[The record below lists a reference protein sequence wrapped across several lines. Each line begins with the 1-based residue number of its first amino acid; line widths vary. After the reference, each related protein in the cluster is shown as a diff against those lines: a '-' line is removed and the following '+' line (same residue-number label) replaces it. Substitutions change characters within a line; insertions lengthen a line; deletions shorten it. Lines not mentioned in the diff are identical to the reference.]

1 MKKTISQSL
10 LTLILNGISILS
22 LIFLVISLFSYG
34 RVNNQLSEANEERFE
49 LTYNANRFMNGSSY
63 LTNEVRA
70 FAATGNQEH
79 YDNYWNEIN
88 NLKNRDAG
96 VAALQEIGITPEEQK
111 MIDDMFALSN
121 ELVPLEEKAMENV
134 KNGKLNEAL
143 GYVYGNKYSEAI
155 AQINALKEQFLADL
169 DARTL
174 EKVESLKQKADYI
187 KIEMILA
194 LVLVGVIQ
202 LSNMLMVQLKVLRP
216 VISIKN
222 QMTQIS
228 QGNLS
233 AEFGMRSDTSEIGRL
248 VDSIH
253 DTKRELKKY
262 ISDIDVKL
270 TQMAQGNMNL
280 TTGDDYRGEFLP
292 IQRAMG
298 QILDSLNNALSRIH
312 VTAEQVFEQS
322 DIVSAGAQRLSS
334 GTVEQAAAV
343 EELSASIKEISKQV
357 NNTSSDA
364 DNARQASMGAM
375 GRLQTCNE
383 KMEALKSAI
392 DDISMSSR
400 QIGGI
405 TKAIED
411 ISFQTNI
418 LALNASVEAARAG
431 EAGKGFAVVADE
443 VQSLA
448 NKSTES
454 AKNIA
459 ELIEKSIKQVQSGA
473 ALSTDTMEA
482 LMEVIK
488 SGQQSTEMIERIA
501 ESAQQQA
508 QSLEQVTEGMRQISE
523 VVQNNAAT
531 AEESASSAQELQNYA
546 EDLKISVQRFQLR
559 GSRKR

>member
-10 LTLILNGISILS
+10 LTLILNGVSIVS

-34 RVNNQLSEANEERFE
+34 RVNSQLDEANEERYE
-49 LTYNANRFMNGSSY
+49 LTYNANRFMDGSAY

-70 FAATGNQEH
+70 FAATGKQEH

-88 NLKNRDAG
+88 NLKNRDEG
-96 VAALQEIGITPEEQK
+96 VAALQEIGITSEEQK

-121 ELVPLEEKAMENV
+121 ELVPLEENAMENV
-134 KNGKLNEAL
+134 KKGKLNEAL
-143 GYVYGNKYSEAI
+143 GYVYGARYGESI
-155 AQINALKEQFLADL
+155 AQINDLKEQFLAAL

-194 LVLVGVIQ
+194 LVVVGVIQ
-202 LSNMLMVQLKVLRP
+202 LCNMLMVQLKILRP
-216 VISIKN
+216 VISVKN
-222 QMTQIS
+222 QMTEIS

-233 AEFGMRSDTSEIGRL
+233 AEFRMRSDTSEIGRL
-248 VDSIH
+248 VHSIH
-253 DTKRELKKY
+253 ETKRELKKY
-262 ISDIDVKL
+262 IGDIDAKL

-298 QILDSLNNALSRIH
+298 QILDSLNSALSKIN
-312 VTAEQVFEQS
+312 VTAAQVFEQS

-343 EELSASIKEISKQV
+343 EELSASIKEISRQV

-375 GRLQTCNE
+375 GHLQTCNE

-473 ALSTDTMEA
+473 VLSADTMAA

-501 ESAQQQA
+501 ESARQQA
-508 QSLEQVTEGMRQISE
+508 QSLAQVTEGMRQISE

-531 AEESASSAQELQNYA
+531 AEESASSAQELQNHA
-546 EDLKISVQRFQLR
+546 ENLKLSVQRFQLR
-559 GSRKR
+559 GNRRG

>member
-262 ISDIDVKL
+262 ISDIDAKL

-375 GRLQTCNE
+375 GHLQTCNE
-383 KMEALKSAI
+383 KM
-392 DDISMSSR
+392 
-400 QIGGI
+400 
-405 TKAIED
+405 
-411 ISFQTNI
+411 
-418 LALNASVEAARAG
+418 
-431 EAGKGFAVVADE
+431 
-443 VQSLA
+443 
-448 NKSTES
+448 
-454 AKNIA
+454 
-459 ELIEKSIKQVQSGA
+459 
-473 ALSTDTMEA
+473 
-482 LMEVIK
+482 
-488 SGQQSTEMIERIA
+488 
-501 ESAQQQA
+501 
-508 QSLEQVTEGMRQISE
+508 
-523 VVQNNAAT
+523 
-531 AEESASSAQELQNYA
+531 
-546 EDLKISVQRFQLR
+546 
-559 GSRKR
+559 

>member
-10 LTLILNGISILS
+10 LALILNGISILS
-22 LIFLVISLFSYG
+22 LIFLVISLLSYG

-49 LTYNANRFMNGSSY
+49 LTYNANRFMNGSAY

-121 ELVPLEEKAMENV
+121 ELVPLEEKAMGNV

-262 ISDIDVKL
+262 ISDIDAKL

-375 GRLQTCNE
+375 GHLQTCNE

>member
-10 LTLILNGISILS
+10 LTLILNGISIIS

-70 FAATGNQEH
+70 FAATGKQEH

-88 NLKNRDAG
+88 NLKNRDLG

-121 ELVPLEEKAMENV
+121 ELVPLEENAMENV
-134 KNGKLNEAL
+134 KNGRLNEAL

-202 LSNMLMVQLKVLRP
+202 LCNMLMVQLKVLRP

-262 ISDIDVKL
+262 ISDIDAKL

-280 TTGDDYRGEFLP
+280 TAGDDYRGEFLP
-292 IQRAMG
+292 IQRAMR
-298 QILDSLNNALSRIH
+298 QILDSLNNALSQIH

-364 DNARQASMGAM
+364 DNARKASMGAM
-375 GRLQTCNE
+375 GHLQTCNE

-473 ALSTDTMEA
+473 ALSAETMEA

-501 ESAQQQA
+501 ESAQQQS

-531 AEESASSAQELQNYA
+531 AEESASSAQELQNHA

>member
-202 LSNMLMVQLKVLRP
+202 LSNMLMVQLKV
-216 VISIKN
+216 
-222 QMTQIS
+222 
-228 QGNLS
+228 
-233 AEFGMRSDTSEIGRL
+233 
-248 VDSIH
+248 
-253 DTKRELKKY
+253 
-262 ISDIDVKL
+262 
-270 TQMAQGNMNL
+270 
-280 TTGDDYRGEFLP
+280 
-292 IQRAMG
+292 
-298 QILDSLNNALSRIH
+298 
-312 VTAEQVFEQS
+312 
-322 DIVSAGAQRLSS
+322 
-334 GTVEQAAAV
+334 
-343 EELSASIKEISKQV
+343 
-357 NNTSSDA
+357 
-364 DNARQASMGAM
+364 
-375 GRLQTCNE
+375 
-383 KMEALKSAI
+383 
-392 DDISMSSR
+392 
-400 QIGGI
+400 
-405 TKAIED
+405 
-411 ISFQTNI
+411 
-418 LALNASVEAARAG
+418 
-431 EAGKGFAVVADE
+431 
-443 VQSLA
+443 
-448 NKSTES
+448 
-454 AKNIA
+454 
-459 ELIEKSIKQVQSGA
+459 
-473 ALSTDTMEA
+473 
-482 LMEVIK
+482 
-488 SGQQSTEMIERIA
+488 
-501 ESAQQQA
+501 
-508 QSLEQVTEGMRQISE
+508 
-523 VVQNNAAT
+523 
-531 AEESASSAQELQNYA
+531 
-546 EDLKISVQRFQLR
+546 
-559 GSRKR
+559 

>member
-10 LTLILNGISILS
+10 LTLILNGISIIS

-34 RVNNQLSEANEERFE
+34 RINNQLSEANEERFE

-70 FAATGNQEH
+70 FAATGKQEH

-121 ELVPLEEKAMENV
+121 ELVPLEENAMENV

-155 AQINALKEQFLADL
+155 AQINTLKEQFLADL
-169 DARTL
+169 DGRTL

-187 KIEMILA
+187 KMEMILA

-202 LSNMLMVQLKVLRP
+202 LCNMLMVQLKVLRP
-216 VISIKN
+216 VIAIKN
-222 QMTQIS
+222 QMTKIS

-253 DTKRELKKY
+253 ETKHELKKY
-262 ISDIDVKL
+262 ISDIDAKL

-298 QILDSLNNALSRIH
+298 QILDSLNNALSQINL
-312 VTAEQVFEQS
+312 TAEQVFEQS

-364 DNARQASMGAM
+364 DNARQSSMGAM
-375 GRLQTCNE
+375 GHLQTCNE

-459 ELIEKSIKQVQSGA
+459 ELIEKSIKQVQNGA
-473 ALSTDTMEA
+473 ALSADTMDA

-531 AEESASSAQELQNYA
+531 AEESASSAQELQNHA
-546 EDLKISVQRFQLR
+546 EDLKISVQRFRLR